1 VGAFWQNAPDCD
13 ATHGD
18 LTALRH
24 GSSRGGAFTQPPRVV
39 AAATEDN
46 GKAQLLTTKKR
57 RTSSAYRTLTHLVAA
72 ARGQW
77 HGTIVNHQEA
87 SHVKRLP
94 HTHASYLLAAE
105 LSSNT

>member
-1 VGAFWQNAPDCD
+1 VD
-13 ATHGD
+13 D

-24 GSSRGGAFTQPPRVV
+24 GSSRGGGAFTQPPRVV
-39 AAATEDN
+39 AAATSEDN
-46 GKAQLLTTKKR
+46 GKAQLLTTKVNHQEASHVKR
-57 RTSSAYRTLTHLVAA
+57 LPHTHASYFGCCCHL
-72 ARGQW
+72 RGQW
-77 HGTIVNHQEA
+77 QGTIVNHQEA